1 MRSCSTVKAKKET
14 TEIIGA
20 IGTGGYIQYATPE
33 MREKAATMRGR
44 VVAIKPKS
52 KAKARVLDHHRKFF
66 CVDTPRIRVLVSRRK
81 PNQRTRVLHS
91 T

>member
-52 KAKARVLDHHRKFF
+52 
-66 CVDTPRIRVLVSRRK
+66 
-81 PNQRTRVLHS
+81 
-91 T
+91 